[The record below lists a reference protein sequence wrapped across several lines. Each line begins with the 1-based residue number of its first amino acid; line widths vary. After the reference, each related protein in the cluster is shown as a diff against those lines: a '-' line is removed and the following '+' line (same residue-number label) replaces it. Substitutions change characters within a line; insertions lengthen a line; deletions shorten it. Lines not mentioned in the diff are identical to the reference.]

1 MGVIRHASYAS
12 IYPAVTTSGQ
22 RTGTFILHRIANPG
36 PLEQQGI
43 PLHEAA
49 NHAGV
54 TNAWYREDVRHK
66 ERETK
71 VPAHNATSS
80 SPVIDRN
87 NRGTKS

>member
-1 MGVIRHASYAS
+1 MTPQVSSVFKTEGDNSAPHPPRKSLDTPLAYAS
-12 IYPAVTTSGQ
+12 IYPAITTSGQ

-54 TNAWYREDVRHK
+54 TNAWYREDV
-66 ERETK
+66 
-71 VPAHNATSS
+71 
-80 SPVIDRN
+80 
-87 NRGTKS
+87 